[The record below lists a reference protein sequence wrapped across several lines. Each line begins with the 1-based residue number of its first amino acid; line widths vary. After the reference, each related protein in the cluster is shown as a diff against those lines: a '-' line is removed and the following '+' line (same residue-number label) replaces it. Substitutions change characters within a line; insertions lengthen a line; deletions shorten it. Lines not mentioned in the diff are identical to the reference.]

1 MAALSALEEKTIQ
14 KILNSTHTI
23 AVVGISS
30 HDSRPGYS
38 VPAYMQ
44 AQGYRIIPVNPYL
57 KERLGEK
64 AYPDLRSIPVP
75 VDVVLIFRRSN
86 ETLPFVEQAIEIG
99 AKAVWM
105 QLGVVNHAAAR
116 KAREAGLEV
125 VMDKCIAVE
134 HRRLRASGGLKS
146 R

>member
-1 MAALSALEEKTIQ
+1 MNEEKTIRE
-14 KILNSTHTI
+14 ILNSANTL

-30 HDSRPGYS
+30 HDSRPGYT

-44 AQGYRIIPVNPYL
+44 SQGYRIVPVNPYL

-75 VDVVLIFRRSN
+75 VDVVLIFRRSK
-86 ETLPFVEQAIEIG
+86 ETLPFVKQAIEIG

-105 QLGVVNHAAAR
+105 QLGVVNHDAAR
-116 KAREAGLEV
+116 KAREAGLDV
-125 VMDKCIAVE
+125 VMDKCIAIE
-134 HRRLRASGGLKS
+134 HRRLRASGALTS

>member
-1 MAALSALEEKTIQ
+1 MNKEKVIRE
-14 KILNSTHTI
+14 ILNSAHTI

-30 HDSRPGYS
+30 HDSRPGYT

-44 AQGYRIIPVNPYL
+44 AHGYRIIPVNPYL

-64 AYPDLRSIPVP
+64 AYPELRSIPVP

-105 QLGVVNHAAAR
+105 QLGVVNHDAAR

-125 VMDKCIAVE
+125 VMDACIAVQ
-134 HRRLRASGGLKS
+134 HRRLRALGALTSL
-146 R
+146 

>member
-1 MAALSALEEKTIQ
+1 
-14 KILNSTHTI
+14 
-23 AVVGISS
+23 VVGISS
-30 HDSRPGYS
+30 HDSRPGYT

-57 KERLGEK
+57 EERLGEK

-86 ETLPFVEQAIEIG
+86 ETRPFVEQAIEIG

-105 QLGVVNHAAAR
+105 QLGVVNQDAAQ
-116 KAREAGLEV
+116 KAQDAGLDV
-125 VMDKCIAVE
+125 VMDSCIAVQ
-134 HRRLRASGGLKS
+134 HRRLRALGKLTS

>member
-1 MAALSALEEKTIQ
+1 MNEAKTVRE
-14 KILNSTHTI
+14 ILNTASTI

-30 HDSRPGYS
+30 HDSRPGYT

-57 KERLGEK
+57 EERLGEK

-105 QLGVVNHAAAR
+105 QLGVVNQDAAR
-116 KAREAGLEV
+116 KAREAGLDV
-125 VMDKCIAVE
+125 VMDSCIAVQ
-134 HRRLRASGGLKS
+134 HRRLRALGKLTS